1 MIKLN
6 PNQVRTSVAT
16 MVLAASTLV
25 GIAVHE
31 GYREDAYIPVPG
43 DVPTIGFGST
53 TGVRMGDKTTPT
65 RSLVRLLD
73 EIEGVYAAGV
83 RRCVTVPLY
92 QYEYEAYVRLAYSV
106 GVPTFCRKAAPG
118 KPPNLIDLINSGRYA
133 EACARIEAF
142 KYGPGRKVLPG
153 LVKRRAEER
162 AICEGRKFSGD
173 AVPLAPLVPLAGDE
187 AGSKVSPG

>member
-1 MIKLN
+1 MIK
-6 PNQVRTSVAT
+6 PTPTQARSAVAV

-31 GYREDAYIPVPG
+31 GYKEEAYIPVPG

-53 TGVRMGDKTTPT
+53 AGVRMGDKTTPT

-92 QYEYEAYVRLAYSV
+92 QHEYEAYVRLAYSI
-106 GVPTFCRKAAPG
+106 GVPAFCRSAAPG

-142 KYGPGRKVLPG
+142 KYGPGRKVLRG

-162 AICEGRKFSGD
+162 AICEGRKSPED
-173 AVPLAPLVPLAGDE
+173 ATPPASLVRNE
-187 AGSKVSPG
+187 TSSE

>member
-1 MIKLN
+1 MIK
-6 PNQVRTSVAT
+6 PSTTQVRSAMAVL
-16 MVLAASTLV
+16 VLAASTLV

-31 GYREDAYIPVPG
+31 GYRDEAYIPVPG
-43 DVPTIGFGST
+43 DVPTIAYGT
-53 TGVRMGDKTTPT
+53 TAGVRMGDRTTPV

-83 RRCVTVPLY
+83 KRCVTVPLY
-92 QYEYEAYVRLAYSV
+92 QYEYEAFVRLAYSV
-106 GVPTFCRKAAPG
+106 GIPTFCRKASPG
-118 KPPNLIDLINSGRYA
+118 KPPNLIDLINAEKYA

-162 AICEGRKFSGD
+162 AICEGRKSGQQN
-173 AVPLAPLVPLAGDE
+173 ATLSLN
-187 AGSKVSPG
+187 

>member
-1 MIKLN
+1 MIKPTLT
-6 PNQVRTSVAT
+6 QARTTVAV

-31 GYREDAYIPVPG
+31 DYKEEAYIPVPG

-53 TGVRMGDKTTPT
+53 AGVRMGDKTTPT

-92 QYEYEAYVRLAYSV
+92 QYEYEAYVRLAYNI
-106 GVPTFCRKAAPG
+106 GVSTFCRKAKPG
-118 KPPNLIDLINSGRYA
+118 APPNMIDLINSRRYA

-142 KYGPGRKVLPG
+142 KYGPGRKVLAG

-162 AICEGRKFSGD
+162 AICEGRKSPED
-173 AVPLAPLVPLAGDE
+173 ATPPASLVRNE
-187 AGSKVSPG
+187 TSSE